1 MQFIANFTETFFKL
15 DSFRKHDN
23 FLYFKVH
30 ALINET
36 LKYSQQW
43 IQMYTK
49 LNAFVTSDQHIFSM
63 NTLFL
68 THVVNKQQ
76 NKLSTKIVFWLMD
89 KEISKKSETII
100 KKQKKLKKLKFLQI
114 YLQEPVSRELEKE
127 FASQYFEKW
136 GRLQRKVQ
144 LYVNLNIRNN
154 FRVSEQDLNV
164 NQDSMTEI
172 EFKQCPS
179 RGLTIVSDPVYD
191 FLCC

>member
-1 MQFIANFTETFFKL
+1 
-15 DSFRKHDN
+15 
-23 FLYFKVH
+23 
-30 ALINET
+30 
-36 LKYSQQW
+36 
-43 IQMYTK
+43 
-49 LNAFVTSDQHIFSM
+49 
-63 NTLFL
+63 
-68 THVVNKQQ
+68 
-76 NKLSTKIVFWLMD
+76 MD